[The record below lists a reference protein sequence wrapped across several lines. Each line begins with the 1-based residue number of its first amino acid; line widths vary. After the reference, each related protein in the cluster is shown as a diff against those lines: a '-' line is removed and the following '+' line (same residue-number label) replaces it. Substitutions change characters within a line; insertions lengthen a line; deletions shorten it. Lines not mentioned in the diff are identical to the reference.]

1 MMKEEFVTDAEIRQ
15 FLLGSVDDSER
26 QRIESLF
33 MSDPEFNQR
42 ILMAEDHLIEDYLE
56 NSLAPTERDKFLAQ
70 YGSAPEQQRRLRISL
85 SIRDYAASEAELG
98 QTPPAIGKRRTF
110 LSQLT
115 PRNPRLFIPLVATVA
130 IVCIIGIIWLGRS
143 NNRSLTIERELAE
156 LNARPDLRAN
166 PSQVV
171 SLVLPPVSIR
181 SVGTET
187 TLTPRVDIRVVELD
201 LLWIQKEQYP
211 NYYVLVR
218 RVGTNEE
225 FRVSG
230 LHIETSPPIGNSI
243 RVRLPSHLLRDGL
256 YQVTLTRA
264 GPDGA
269 ASVAEEYTFVVA
281 R

>member
-1 MMKEEFVTDAEIRQ
+1 MKEEFVTDAEIRQ

-26 QRIESLF
+26 RRIEGLF
-33 MSDPEFNQR
+33 ISDAEFNQR
-42 ILMAEDHLIEDYLE
+42 VLIVEDDLIEDYLE
-56 NSLAPTERDKFLAQ
+56 HSLAPPDIDKFLAQ
-70 YGSAPEQQRRLRISL
+70 YGHAPEQQRRLRISR
-85 SIRDYAASEAELG
+85 SIRDYAASEARLG
-98 QTPPAIGKRRTF
+98 QAPPAMTKRRAF

-115 PRNPRLFIPLVATVA
+115 PRNPRFFIPLAATLAIVA
-130 IVCIIGIIWLGRS
+130 IIGVIWLGRS
-143 NNRSLTIERELAE
+143 NNRRLTIERELAV

-187 TLTPRVDIRVVELD
+187 RLTPRSDVPIVELD
-201 LLWIQKEQYP
+201 LLWTQKEQYP

-230 LHIETSPPIGNSI
+230 LHIEANLSSGNLI
-243 RVRLPSHLLRDGL
+243 RVLLPSHLLRDGL
-256 YQVTLTRA
+256 YQVTLTGA
-264 GPDGA
+264 GAEGA
-269 ASVAEEYTFVVA
+269 ASQGEEYTFVVA
-281 R
+281 G

>member
-1 MMKEEFVTDAEIRQ
+1 MKEESVTDAEIRQ

-33 MSDPEFNQR
+33 MSDAEFNQR
-42 ILMAEDHLIEDYLE
+42 VLIAEDDLIEDYLE
-56 NSLAPTERDKFLAQ
+56 HSLAPGDNDKFLAQ
-70 YGSAPEQQRRLRISL
+70 YGHAPMQQRRLRISR
-85 SIRDYAASEAELG
+85 SIRDYAASEARLG
-98 QTPPAIGKRRTF
+98 QTPPAIAKRRVF
-110 LSQLT
+110 LSHLM
-115 PRNPRLFIPLVATVA
+115 PRNLRFFIPIAAAVA
-130 IVCIIGIIWLGRS
+130 IACIIGVVWLVRS
-143 NNRSLTIERELAE
+143 NNRRLTIERELAE
-156 LNARPDLRAN
+156 LNAQPDLRVN

-187 TLTPRVDIRVVELD
+187 RLTPRADIRVVELD
-201 LLWIQKEQYP
+201 LLWTQKEQYP
-211 NYYVLVR
+211 NYYVLLR

-230 LHIETSPPIGNSI
+230 LHIEASPSSGKSI

-256 YQVTLTRA
+256 YQVTLTGA

-269 ASVAEEYTFVVA
+269 ASQGEEYTFVVA
-281 R
+281 G